1 MTNTFNL
8 TPNPDNF
15 TVPPGLMAQF
25 LGGVLGLE
33 GNDTIRGSS
42 ESEIINGNAGKDI
55 LFGGDGNDNLQGGRD
70 EDDLYGEVGQDTLI
84 GGLGDDYIVGGDGND
99 ILNGGRGDDLL
110 DGGAGNDTLSG
121 DLGYTLYKGGT
132 GSDVFVL
139 RTDVV
144 LGDPKRNPNSSVQAW
159 DIILDFEK
167 SLDRI
172 GLTNGLTEANLRLT
186 AFSVPLQNIRLVS
199 GRFPQEGKISLAD
212 LDPDRNSRY
221 DATTIQIAS
230 NGQILGR
237 VLNVTPSDLQS
248 RFITLS

>member
-1 MTNTFNL
+1 MANTFNL

-15 TVPPGLMAQF
+15 TVLPGLMVQF
-25 LGGVLGLE
+25 PGGVLALD
-33 GNDTIRGSS
+33 GNDTIRGSF

-55 LFGGDGNDNLQGGRD
+55 LFSGDGNDNLQGGRG
-70 EDDLYGEVGQDTLI
+70 EDDLYGEVGRDSLI
-84 GGLGDDYIVGGDGND
+84 GGLSDDYIAGGDGDD

-139 RTDVV
+139 RTDII
-144 LGDPKRNPNSSVQAW
+144 LGDPNRNPNSSVQAW

-212 LDPDRNSRY
+212 LDPDRNGSY

>member
-1 MTNTFNL
+1 MANTFNL

-15 TVPPGLMAQF
+15 TVPPGLMVQF
-25 LGGVLGLE
+25 PGGVLALE
-33 GNDTIRGSS
+33 GNDTIRGSF

-55 LFGGDGNDNLQGGRD
+55 LFGSDGNDNLQGGKD
-70 EDDLYGEVGQDTLI
+70 DDDLYGEVGKDTLL
-84 GGLGDDYIVGGDGND
+84 GGLGDDYIVGGDGDD
-99 ILNGGRGDDLL
+99 ILNGGRGDDFL

-139 RTDVV
+139 RTDIV
-144 LGDPKRNPNSSVQAW
+144 LGDPKRNANSSVQAF
-159 DIILDFEK
+159 DVILDFEK
-167 SLDRI
+167 SLDKI
-172 GLTNGLTEANLRLT
+172 GLTNGLTEANIRLIT
-186 AFSVPLQNIRLVS
+186 YSIPLQNTGFVS
-199 GRFPQEGKISLAD
+199 GRFPQERKISLAD
-212 LDPDRNSRY
+212 YDSDRNGRF

-237 VLNVTPSDLQS
+237 VLNVTPSDLQG

>member
-1 MTNTFNL
+1 MANTLNL

-15 TVPPGLMAQF
+15 TVPPGLMLQF
-25 LGGVLGLE
+25 PGGVLALD
-33 GNDTIRGSS
+33 GNDTIRGSF

-55 LFGGDGNDNLQGGRD
+55 LFGSDGNDNLQGGKD
-70 EDDLYGEVGQDTLI
+70 DDDLYGELDQDTLI

-110 DGGAGNDTLSG
+110 DGGEGNDTLSG
-121 DLGYTLYKGGT
+121 DLGYTLYKGGV

-139 RTDVV
+139 RTDIV

-167 SLDRI
+167 SLDKI
-172 GLTNGLTEANLRLT
+172 GLTNGLTEANVTLT
-186 AFSVPLQNIRLVS
+186 NYSIPLKNIDFVS
-199 GRFPQEGKISLAD
+199 GRFPKEGKISLAD
-212 LDPDRNSRY
+212 LDPDRNGSY

-237 VLNVTPSDLQS
+237 VLNVTPSDLRS

>member
-1 MTNTFNL
+1 MANTFNL

-15 TVPPGLMAQF
+15 TVPPGLMTEF
-25 LGGVLGLE
+25 SGGVLALE
-33 GNDTIRGSS
+33 GNDTIRGSF

-55 LFGGDGNDNLQGGRD
+55 LFGSNGNDNLQGGRD
-70 EDDLYGEVGQDTLI
+70 NDDIYGEVDQDTLI
-84 GGLGDDYIVGGDGND
+84 GALGDDYIVGGDGDD
-99 ILNGGRGDDLL
+99 ILNGGRGDDFL

-159 DIILDFEK
+159 DIVLDFEK
-167 SLDRI
+167 SFDQI
-172 GLTNGLTEANLRLT
+172 GLTNGLTEANVTLTTYSIPLR
-186 AFSVPLQNIRLVS
+186 NINFVS
-199 GRFPQEGKISLAD
+199 GRFPQESKISLAD
-212 LDPDRNSRY
+212 LDPDRNGSY
-221 DATTIQIAS
+221 DATTIQIGS

-237 VLNVTPSDLQS
+237 VLNVTPSELWT